1 VWDPM
6 TRYCTNC
13 GEAGTLAFC
22 SNCGGALGE
31 VSPTAKAGA
40 VNTIPQP
47 LISPAQTVKT
57 KSKTGWIFAGA
68 AVVAVAALL
77 IVTFATAESWTKVVV
92 PAEAETFRDEEYL
105 TGAYVVE
112 DTGGSP
118 CWVGQGWNDCI
129 NLYIVVY
136 NTACAGVELTNRADV
151 LCSNYSAMID
161 DMEARDRWGSTVSS
175 LGSWGF
181 LNKYAE
187 KKTRTVSNNDSRPAV
202 TREAVCYLG
211 FIGECE

>member
-1 VWDPM
+1 M

-13 GEAGTLAFC
+13 GQAGTLAFC

-31 VSPTAKAGA
+31 VSPTSKAGA

-47 LISPAQTVKT
+47 FTRPAQPVET
-57 KSKTGWIFAGA
+57 KSKKGWTLAGA

-105 TGAYVVE
+105 TGAYEVSLE
-112 DTGGSP
+112 NGSP
-118 CWVGQGWNDCI
+118 CWVDQDWTDCI
-129 NLYIVVY
+129 NLYVAQF
-136 NTACAGVELTNRADV
+136 NGACAGVELTSRASD
-151 LCSNYSAMID
+151 LCDRYRARID
-161 DMEARDRWGSTVSS
+161 EKKAQDRAGWEVRTLSTSS
-175 LGSWGF
+175 Y
-181 LNKYAE
+181 LNKYPE
-187 KKTRTVSNNDSRPAV
+187 TGERTVSNNDSRPAV

-211 FIGECE
+211 FIGECQ